1 MDEETF
7 KMIYGGIKAYVM
19 FLIDCFQKKSKK
31 DDFILEKD
39 YFYLAKFSLCNCI
52 LLNIKEELLENT
64 KDSFICKTLD
74 AGILNAVYSMADI
87 TKDGFIIDGYT
98 FSNPESVVGKI
109 RNKLAHG
116 EFKIDIK
123 RRKVLFNM
131 DDKFI
136 GIKMEKVINMI
147 IASLYYYYM
156 NVCNNEYKRN
166 IVINNKVTNRISP
179 LKTKSETKSFLNNYR
194 KISFSLNK
202 KDGTEPDEF
211 VIKKVDEIITY
222 YQNTLDVKIL
232 HKMKQDLEKNGYNFN
247 WKQET
252 INESILENTE
262 NEILNVFPKDMTFN
276 EQYIFINKSILKKI
290 DPKRQLIDSFLKN
303 ISILDIAYKLQTK
316 NYENILKVVY
326 KVYDHETIGYEELAA
341 ASFGLFESLFSY
353 GNDKLLENKNE
364 YTFLPNTGLD
374 YSKLD
379 LSCIN
384 VLYTDKENKEKNS
397 LLLEIISKKK
407 RIKELDAKMDNN
419 KVSLTNVLNKN
430 NMIAYQKISSIIANL
445 NNARKILYQEL
456 NTLNTRLNE
465 IMLYESNYE
474 NHLKNKN
481 IVNAI
486 RNSISHGNYKIE
498 RINNEN
504 KIVFEDIYEGKL
516 TFKCEVNVVEFINMI
531 FKNESIII
539 DFINNKET
547 LKKTL

>member
-123 RRKVLFNM
+123 RRRVLFNM

-179 LKTKSETKSFLNNYR
+179 LKTKSETKSFLN
-194 KISFSLNK
+194 KASALLVLFAIL
-202 KDGTEPDEF
+202 
-211 VIKKVDEIITY
+211 VIFEIISST
-222 YQNTLDVKIL
+222 DAEVC
-232 HKMKQDLEKNGYNFN
+232 
-247 WKQET
+247 
-252 INESILENTE
+252 STE
-262 NEILNVFPKDMTFN
+262 EDC
-276 EQYIFINKSILKKI
+276 
-290 DPKRQLIDSFLKN
+290 
-303 ISILDIAYKLQTK
+303 ISILLL
-316 NYENILKVVY
+316 IL
-326 KVYDHETIGYEELAA
+326 
-341 ASFGLFESLFSY
+341 
-353 GNDKLLENKNE
+353 
-364 YTFLPNTGLD
+364 
-374 YSKLD
+374 
-379 LSCIN
+379 
-384 VLYTDKENKEKNS
+384 
-397 LLLEIISKKK
+397 
-407 RIKELDAKMDNN
+407 
-419 KVSLTNVLNKN
+419 
-430 NMIAYQKISSIIANL
+430 
-445 NNARKILYQEL
+445 
-456 NTLNTRLNE
+456 
-465 IMLYESNYE
+465 
-474 NHLKNKN
+474 
-481 IVNAI
+481 
-486 RNSISHGNYKIE
+486 
-498 RINNEN
+498 
-504 KIVFEDIYEGKL
+504 
-516 TFKCEVNVVEFINMI
+516 
-531 FKNESIII
+531 
-539 DFINNKET
+539 
-547 LKKTL
+547 